1 MNDKFE
7 ILNKFKGFGNPKGDF
22 WFVGLEE
29 AQEIA
34 TDNLDNILRTYNN
47 EVLPTKSGEIKETA
61 DRLGNRF
68 TKVYD
73 IMSKIITGDIGGNQ
87 WKQYRDNSLLKADSN
102 EFQMNL
108 FPLGKPKLSN
118 WPTHYNE
125 LFSITT
131 TADYI
136 DKVKRTRF
144 KILKDF
150 WDKFQPRITIC
161 FGTSLINEFK
171 EVFKL
176 SDSIEILFDE
186 ERIYFYPEH
195 RTLIT
200 PFFDYRQIKSKGI
213 VKTLEIIKPLRQ

>member
-29 AQEIA
+29 AQEVT
-34 TDNLDNILRTYNN
+34 TDNIDNILRTYDN

-73 IMSKIITGDIGGNQ
+73 IMSKIIIGDIDGNR
-87 WKQYRDNSLLKADSN
+87 WKHYRDNSLLKADSN

-108 FPLGKPKLSN
+108 FPLGKSKLSN

-125 LFSITT
+125 LFSITST
-131 TADYI
+131 EDYI
-136 DKVKRTRF
+136 DQVKRTRF
-144 KILKDF
+144 KILNDF
-150 WDKFQPRITIC
+150 WNKFHPRITIC
-161 FGTSLINEFK
+161 FGLSFLNEFK

-176 SDSIEILFDE
+176 YDTEEILFKE
-186 ERIYFYPEH
+186 EKIYFYPKQ
-195 RTLIT
+195 RILIT
-200 PFFDYRQIKSKGI
+200 PFFDYRQMKSKGLKKSI
-213 VKTLEIIKPLRQ
+213 GIIKDLRK